1 MTINRPL
8 SRRDAIHAAGF
19 ALTAALAAGN
29 RPLAAAQTDPAVA
42 RGDTQP
48 FGYCLN
54 TSTIRGQELGLVQEL
69 EIAAQAGYQA
79 VEPWIGEID
88 RYVQEGGS
96 LKDLAARISDLGLTV
111 AGAIG
116 FAEWIVDD
124 DVRRAKGLEEA
135 RRSMDLVAQ
144 LGGTRIAAPPAGATD
159 QAGLDLFQ
167 AAERYRALLDL
178 GESLGVLPQIEVWG
192 FSKCLSRLGETVFVA
207 VESGHPRAGLL
218 LDVYHVY
225 KGGSDFGGIKLLA
238 GSAMHVFHVNDYPAQ
253 PPRAEIGDAQRVY
266 PGDGVAPLGM
276 LFRTLRDGGFR
287 GFLSLELFNR
297 DYWRQ
302 DALLVART
310 GLEKTRAAV
319 QNALA

>member
-1 MTINRPL
+1 MINRPL
-8 SRRDAIHAAGF
+8 SRRDAINAAGF

-29 RPLAAAQTDPAVA
+29 RPLAAAQTDPAPG
-42 RGDTQP
+42 RGHTQP

-54 TSTIRGQELGLVQEL
+54 TSTIRGQELGLVQEI

-124 DVRRAKGLEEA
+124 DARRAKGLEEA

-159 QAGLDLFQ
+159 QPGLDLFQ
-167 AAERYRALLDL
+167 AAERYRALLEV
-178 GESLGVLPQIEVWG
+178 GQSLGVLPQIEVWG

-207 VESGHPRAGLL
+207 VESGHPCAGLL
-218 LDVYHVY
+218 LDVYHIY